1 MTQTMNTRE
10 GLQFFGRVSASV
22 SHEIKNV
29 FAVINEAAG
38 LIEDLT
44 LMSERGIP
52 LQPDRLKSA
61 ANSIQGQIRR
71 GDSII
76 KNMNAFA
83 HSTDEDVC
91 EVNLVEVLDLTTA
104 LATRLADMQQIRLTM
119 GDCEPVSLSTNPFD
133 LMQVLHSSIAAAV
146 KNMDAGDSLVVS
158 VKPVN
163 GGASFSLS
171 APGKDAPLK
180 NDEQFSSMAQT
191 MNVGVSADEDLR
203 TTELFLRAQNG
214 AE

>member
-1 MTQTMNTRE
+1 MNTRE

-38 LIEDLT
+38 LIEDFT
-44 LMSERGIP
+44 LMAERGVP
-52 LQPDRLKSA
+52 LQPERLKNA
-61 ANSIQGQIRR
+61 ANSIQGQIKR

-83 HSTDEDVC
+83 HSTDEGVR
-91 EVNLVEVLDLTTA
+91 EVNLVEILELTTA
-104 LATRLADMQQIRLTM
+104 LATRLADMQQIRLTT
-119 GDCEPVSLSTNPFD
+119 GDCEPVSLSANPFD
-133 LMQVLHSSIAAAV
+133 LTRLLHSSIAAAV
-146 KNMDAGDSLVVS
+146 DNLDAGDTLSVS

-171 APGKDAPLK
+171 VPGKDAPLK
-180 NDEQFSSMAQT
+180 SDESFSSLAQA
-191 MNVGVSADEDLR
+191 MNVSVTMDEDSR
-203 TTELFLRAQNG
+203 AAVLFLRAQ
-214 AE
+214 